1 MAIHRPG
8 KKPSRR
14 QSGSLLTWKYLKPD
28 FVNLCI
34 FIVAKSEVVLERWW
48 SSGQG
53 LAFTSNPD
61 SVW

>member
-1 MAIHRPG
+1 MAIDRPV
-8 KKPSRR
+8 KKPSRTR
-14 QSGSLLTWKYLKPD
+14 FGNLLTRKILNLD

-34 FIVAKSEVVLERWW
+34 FIVVKSEVVLERWW